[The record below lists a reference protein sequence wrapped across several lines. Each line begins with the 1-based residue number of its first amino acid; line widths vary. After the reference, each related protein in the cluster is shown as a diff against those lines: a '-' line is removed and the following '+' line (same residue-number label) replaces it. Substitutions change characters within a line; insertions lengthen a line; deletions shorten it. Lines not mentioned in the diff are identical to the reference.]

1 MAHYGMNLYVNWMRE
16 KHEKV
21 LEQILKIE
29 RCEAEI
35 TIELLLWTLQSQ
47 TLIYHINIEMSSVR
61 EIDTENCICYFF

>member
-35 TIELLLWTLQSQ
+35 TIVLLLLDLAESNTDLSYQ
-47 TLIYHINIEMSSVR
+47 YRNE
-61 EIDTENCICYFF
+61 

>member
-35 TIELLLWTLQSQ
+35 TIELLLLDLAESNTDLSYQ
-47 TLIYHINIEMSSVR
+47 YRNE
-61 EIDTENCICYFF
+61 

>member
-35 TIELLLWTLQSQ
+35 TIELLLLGLAESNTDLSYQ
-47 TLIYHINIEMSSVR
+47 YRNE
-61 EIDTENCICYFF
+61 

>member
-35 TIELLLWTLQSQ
+35 TIELLFLDLAESNTDLSYQ
-47 TLIYHINIEMSSVR
+47 YRNE
-61 EIDTENCICYFF
+61 

>member
-29 RCEAEI
+29 SCEAEI
-35 TIELLLWTLQSQ
+35 TIELLLLDLAESNTDLSYQ
-47 TLIYHINIEMSSVR
+47 YRNE
-61 EIDTENCICYFF
+61 

>member
-35 TIELLLWTLQSQ
+35 TIELLLVDLAESNTDLSYQ
-47 TLIYHINIEMSSVR
+47 YRNE
-61 EIDTENCICYFF
+61 

>member
-16 KHEKV
+16 KHERV

-35 TIELLLWTLQSQ
+35 TIELLFLDLAESNTDLSYQ
-47 TLIYHINIEMSSVR
+47 YRNE
-61 EIDTENCICYFF
+61 

>member
-35 TIELLLWTLQSQ
+35 TVELLLLDLAESNTDLSYQ
-47 TLIYHINIEMSSVR
+47 YRNE
-61 EIDTENCICYFF
+61 